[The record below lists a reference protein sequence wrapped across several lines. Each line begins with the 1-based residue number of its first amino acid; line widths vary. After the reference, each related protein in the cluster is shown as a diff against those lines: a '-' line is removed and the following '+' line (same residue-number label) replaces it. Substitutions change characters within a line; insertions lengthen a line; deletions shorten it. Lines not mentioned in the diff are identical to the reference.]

1 VDGHDRAVAVPV
13 SSLGDALVRLPG
25 SNSSGLPKTLLRTV
39 RIPIASLRKLDLRD
53 IRAVELRTDRVA
65 SGSVF
70 ISDLS
75 FAEPGIGRSAP
86 VRLPS
91 VSASSVKVLEGNSG
105 TRNLDF
111 WVTMSRPSAV
121 PVTVYVETTGDL
133 GSGDVLGQVHRS
145 LVFAPGRTR
154 IKVTVPV
161 RANTRD
167 GYDLAFALVLS
178 VPHQGIVGDS
188 FGDGLVLDDDPTP
201 TLTVGD
207 AVAVEGSTVLRFPVK
222 LSAASDKW
230 TFVGGEL
237 HSGTAKLGTDFLSE
251 MDDGQSP
258 FELDAYGYTE
268 QGQAT
273 GWMTVNLVNDKMKEP
288 AEKFTVKLGEVQEAV
303 LTGPTTVTGTITDD
317 D

>member
-1 VDGHDRAVAVPV
+1 V
-13 SSLGDALVRLPG
+13 
-25 SNSSGLPKTLLRTV
+25 
-39 RIPIASLRKLDLRD
+39 
-53 IRAVELRTDRVA
+53 

-75 FAEPGIGRSAP
+75 FAKAGIGRSAP

-91 VSASSVKVLEGNSG
+91 VSASSVKVKEGNSG

-121 PVTVYVETTGDL
+121 PITVFAETTGDL
-133 GSGDVLGQVHRS
+133 GSGDVVGQVRRS
-145 LVFAPGRTR
+145 LVFASGRTR
-154 IKVTVPV
+154 IKVTVPIK
-161 RANTRD
+161 ANTRD

-201 TLTVGD
+201 TVTVGD
-207 AVAVEGSTVLRFPVK
+207 AVAIEGSKVLKFPIK

-230 TFVGGEL
+230 VGVSGEL
-237 HSGTAKLGTDFLSE
+237 RSGTAKLGTDFLSDA
-251 MDDGQSP
+251 DDGQPP
-258 FELDAYGYTE
+258 FEVDAYGFPE
-268 QGQAT
+268 PGQAT
-273 GWMTVNLVNDKMKEP
+273 GWMTVHLVNDKVKEP
-288 AEKFTVKLGEVQEAV
+288 AERFTVKLGEVQEAV

>member
-1 VDGHDRAVAVPV
+1 
-13 SSLGDALVRLPG
+13 
-25 SNSSGLPKTLLRTV
+25 
-39 RIPIASLRKLDLRD
+39 
-53 IRAVELRTDRVA
+53 
-65 SGSVF
+65 
-70 ISDLS
+70 
-75 FAEPGIGRSAP
+75 
-86 VRLPS
+86 
-91 VSASSVKVLEGNSG
+91 
-105 TRNLDF
+105 
-111 WVTMSRPSAV
+111 
-121 PVTVYVETTGDL
+121 
-133 GSGDVLGQVHRS
+133 
-145 LVFAPGRTR
+145 
-154 IKVTVPV
+154 
-161 RANTRD
+161 
-167 GYDLAFALVLS
+167 
-178 VPHQGIVGDS
+178 
-188 FGDGLVLDDDPTP
+188 VLDDDPTP

-230 TFVGGEL
+230 TFVSGEL

-273 GWMTVNLVNDKMKEP
+273 GWMTVNLVNDKVKEP